1 MKKAEKIG
9 IIAAL
14 CGIMILF
21 LIASTDLVLEENKK
35 EVYTIAFVTDGSADD
50 RFQSLRKGMEKAAK
64 KWNVDLVVD
73 APYLSGSAVEQEA
86 VIQEAVENGAQ
97 AVIMVPADQAQM
109 ETFLDQSKLQ
119 VPVITLEKEL
129 HSEKKSG
136 AYIYDSEN
144 AAKKLARAV
153 LEEEKEGEKVV
164 LYASDAAA
172 KETANCLEIL
182 EKELEDGGC
191 SVVRRQYRRG
201 FEPEGEVV
209 VAADPYTFSQLV
221 NLQEVPDRLYGI
233 GFSNKMLALLE
244 EGNVRAAVVCSE
256 YDKGY
261 LSVEAAMKS
270 IQNGTKQR
278 TVKMEQVLVR
288 QEDLYDKEYEALLF
302 PVS

>member
-14 CGIMILF
+14 CGIILLF
-21 LIASTDLVLEENKK
+21 LIASTDFVLEENRK

-73 APYLSGSAVEQEA
+73 APYLSGNAAEQESA
-86 VIQEAVENGAQ
+86 IEEAVENGAQ
-97 AVIMVPADQAQM
+97 AVITVPADQVQM
-109 ETFLDQSKLQ
+109 EKFLDQSKLQ

-129 HSEKKSG
+129 HSEKKFG
-136 AYIYDSEN
+136 AYIYDSEKS
-144 AAKKLARAV
+144 AKKLARAV
-153 LEEEKEGEKVV
+153 LEEKKDASVA
-164 LYASDAAA
+164 LYASDVSA
-172 KETANCLEIL
+172 KETANCLDIL

-191 SVVRRQYRRG
+191 TVIRRQYRQG
-201 FEPEGEVV
+201 FEIEGEVI
-209 VAADPYTFSQLV
+209 VAADPYTFSQIV
-221 NLQEVPDRLYGI
+221 NLQKIPDRLYGI
-233 GFSNKMLALLE
+233 GCSNKMLTLLE
-244 EGNVRAAVVCSE
+244 EGKVCAAVICNE

-270 IQNGTKQR
+270 IQNGTRQR

-288 QEDLYDKEYEALLF
+288 QENLYDKEYEALLF
-302 PVS
+302 PIS